1 MNFLVIDPSIT
12 QAGLALFNDKGQILH
27 TEMIKFNSKK
37 FSQEQR
43 MFQLFDAMSR
53 VIKNHPGDFEIICEK
68 QFVNIMSEIVGVVKC
83 FAGRE
88 QDQRIK
94 TTFFPPSKWKKMATG
109 KGNVPEEDLRIFVE
123 SGFPSMIGKSEH
135 EIDCAAMFYAVTKK
149 MESPQK

>member
-1 MNFLVIDPSIT
+1 MNYLVIDPSIT
-12 QAGLALFNDKGQILH
+12 QAGLALFNDSGQILH

-43 MFQLFDAMSR
+43 MFQLYDRMKSL
-53 VIKNHPGDFEIICEK
+53 VEQNPGDFEIICEK

-83 FAGRE
+83 FAGSD
-88 QDQRIK
+88 QDSRIK

-123 SGFPSMIGKSEH
+123 AKFPDMKDKSEH
-135 EIDCAAMFYAVTKK
+135 EIDCAAMFFAVTKK
-149 MESPQK
+149 SQK